1 MRGYPGTAIYVA
13 SQLVIECLRLGA
25 ARFVL
30 LIELMQCEDGEDQI
44 RGKKWYHQHQS
55 QGDPRP
61 LMESNSRQLPL
72 SHKHDALGV
81 YGVCKIQHTKLF

>member
-1 MRGYPGTAIYVA
+1 M
-13 SQLVIECLRLGA
+13 IECLRLDA

-30 LIELMQCEDGEDQI
+30 LIELMQCEDREDQI

-61 LMESNSRQLPL
+61 LTESNSRQLPL
-72 SHKHDALGV
+72 SHNHDVLGV
-81 YGVCKIQHTKLF
+81 YGVRQINLLSYSNA